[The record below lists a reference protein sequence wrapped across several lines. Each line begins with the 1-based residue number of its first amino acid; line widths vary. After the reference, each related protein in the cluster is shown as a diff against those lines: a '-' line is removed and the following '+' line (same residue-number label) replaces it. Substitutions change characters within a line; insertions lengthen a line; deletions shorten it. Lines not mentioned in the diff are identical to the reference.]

1 MLSHEPFNAITPAP
15 PARLAYNRERWRAD
29 VRQRQWAVAGHFIV
43 AACVLAVEKLA
54 SSVDL
59 AAPSRQPQLVM
70 ITIPFDADAELRAA
84 HANAEAEY
92 VAAVHKAIA
101 DRTTAYQKADDEFLA
116 ASERAMAERRSAF
129 AKARS
134 IADTYWA
141 SFAKAEATFAKVERE
156 ATNRS
161 DAIRENEEA
170 VEKPA
175 LVG

>member
-1 MLSHEPFNAITPAP
+1 
-15 PARLAYNRERWRAD
+15 
-29 VRQRQWAVAGHFIV
+29 
-43 AACVLAVEKLA
+43 
-54 SSVDL
+54 
-59 AAPSRQPQLVM
+59 M

-84 HANAEAEY
+84 YAKAEAEY

-101 DRTTAYQKADDEFLA
+101 DRTKAYQKADDEFGA
-116 ASERAMAERRSAF
+116 ANQKALSERRSAF
-129 AKARS
+129 DKARS

-141 SFAKAEATFAKVERE
+141 AFAKAGAAFAKVERE

-161 DAIRENEEA
+161 GHSRNEEA

>member
-1 MLSHEPFNAITPAP
+1 
-15 PARLAYNRERWRAD
+15 
-29 VRQRQWAVAGHFIV
+29 
-43 AACVLAVEKLA
+43 
-54 SSVDL
+54 
-59 AAPSRQPQLVM
+59 M

-84 HANAEAEY
+84 YAKAEVEY
-92 VAAVHKAIA
+92 VAAVHKATA
-101 DRTTAYQKADDEFLA
+101 DRTNAYQKADDEFLA
-116 ASERAMAERRSAF
+116 ASERAMSERRFAF

-141 SFAKAEATFAKVERE
+141 AFAKVERE

-161 DAIRENEEA
+161 GAIRENEEA